1 MLGEETPDA
10 LVIHA
15 ERIYEGVVGDPHRFG
30 PVAADLVQQARQA
43 GNPEALVRAL
53 RALAWARR
61 AELAA
66 AEAKRLLDQAARI
79 ARRHQ
84 LDEVLA
90 DVLSNRAA
98 VNQERGRLTAA
109 QQDLNTAFGL
119 VPRGRATE
127 PTFHQ
132 AILHQNIGRLKVAE
146 ASYVELLSRESTPRR
161 IRVIA
166 HNNLAMIAAQ
176 HGRYAHAARHVDEA
190 SQMAVEVG
198 PALVA
203 MLLETRAWVTTQS
216 GRLTEGLRLFEEAF
230 RAFEVARLPK
240 GEHLVE
246 YADALME
253 LRLLPEASVAARSAA
268 EVFRHSGVP
277 LMGAEAELRVAQLAM
292 RSGDLERAE
301 AASRTA
307 AASFAR
313 QGRGVWKAW
322 AVLVKAEARF
332 RTGTGTTADLRETR
346 RVSRLLESLGTWSSA
361 VDAYA
366 LAGRIAA
373 GMGRDRE
380 AVEAFQRAADLSQ
393 GNTMLVRLRGHV
405 AAAMAARLRRQD
417 TVLLRHCRRGLNDLA
432 RHRAALPTAELR
444 ALASG
449 HGAELGQVGLDAV
462 VRAGT
467 PRRVFEWLERT
478 RAAALLTVEPPATP
492 DIEEHLDAL
501 RAVHAESVAMGH
513 RPERG
518 LSIPPSLLSRQRA
531 IEDRIRRATWHSRAE
546 QSREASTAITTAALR
561 TRLDGRIL
569 VEYGVLHDRLIAV
582 VVEPRRSRLVELGP
596 LGAVLDHMR
605 ALLFALRRLTQP
617 RSKQSLDAA
626 RRSADHRIHKLKD
639 LLVRP
644 LRLRPDA
651 ELVVVPVGKL
661 HSAPWSSLVDGPVS
675 LAPSAYLWKRSC
687 EAAGEGTGGRAVL
700 VEGPHLPGASAEVSR
715 LRQLYPHATVVQPPD
730 STAQAVLQ
738 LLDGA
743 DLVHLAC
750 HGWLRS
756 DNPMFSSLVMS
767 DGPLTVQELAS
778 RDVAP
783 RRLVLASCQS
793 GADVSYDGDE
803 VLGFVSAVL
812 ARGTAGVV
820 ASVAA
825 VPDVAAVDLMCG
837 LHERLLKGR
846 TLAHA
851 LYEAREGLDRDDP
864 ESFVNW
870 CTFSAHGAA

>member
-1 MLGEETPDA
+1 
-10 LVIHA
+10 VIHA
-15 ERIYEGVVGDPHRFG
+15 KRVYEGVVADPQRFG
-30 PVAADLVQQARQA
+30 PVAAELVQRARQA
-43 GNPEALVRAL
+43 GNPEFLARAL

-61 AELAA
+61 AQHAA
-66 AEAKRLLDQAARI
+66 AEAKPLLDQAARI

-84 LDEVLA
+84 LDVALA
-90 DVLSNRAA
+90 DVLATRAA
-98 VNQERGRLTAA
+98 VKQELGRLAAA
-109 QQDLNTAFGL
+109 QRDLDTASGL
-119 VPRGRATE
+119 VSRDQTAE
-127 PTFHQ
+127 PTFQQ
-132 AILHQNIGRLKVAE
+132 AVLHHNIGRLKPAID
-146 ASYVELLSRESTPRR
+146 SYVELLASESTPRTT
-161 IRVIA
+161 RVIA
-166 HNNLAMIAAQ
+166 GNNLAMIYAQ
-176 HGRYAHAARHVDEA
+176 YGRYADAVEHVNEAARLAAEL
-190 SQMAVEVG
+190 G
-198 PALVA
+198 PALEV
-203 MLLETRAWVTTQS
+203 LVLETRAWVTTQS
-216 GRLTEGLRLFEEAF
+216 GRLAEGLRLFEESA
-230 RAFEVARLPK
+230 RAHEAAGLPM
-240 GEHLVE
+240 GEHFVE
-246 YADALME
+246 YADALID
-253 LRLLPEASVAARSAA
+253 LRLIPEASAAARGAA
-268 EVFRHSGVP
+268 EGFQHSGVP

-292 RSGDLERAE
+292 LSGDLEQAE
-301 AASRTA
+301 AASVA
-307 AASFAR
+307 AASNFQR
-313 QGRGVWKAW
+313 QGRRVWKAR
-322 AVLVKAEARF
+322 ALLVKAEARF
-332 RTGTGTTADLRETR
+332 RAGAGTAADLRETR
-346 RVSRLLESLGTWSSA
+346 RVSRLLDSLGTWSIA
-361 VDAYA
+361 VDAYT

-373 GMGRDRE
+373 GMGRIRD

-393 GNTMLVRLRGHV
+393 QNPMLVRLRGHV

-417 TVLLRHCRRGLNDLA
+417 SVVLRHCRRGLNDLA

-467 PRRVFEWLERT
+467 PRRVFEWMERT

-492 DIEEHLDAL
+492 DIEDDLVKL
-501 RAVHAESVAMGH
+501 RAVYAELVVMGH
-513 RPERG
+513 QPERG
-518 LSIPPSLLSRQRA
+518 LAVPPSLLSRQRA
-531 IEDRIRRATWHSRAE
+531 IENRIRRATWHGRAA
-546 QSREASTAITTAALR
+546 QHSHAPTAITTAALR
-561 TRLDGRIL
+561 GYLDGRVL
-569 VEYGVLHDRLIAV
+569 VEYGVLGDRLIAV

-596 LGAVLDHMR
+596 TGPVLDHMQ
-605 ALLFALRRLTQP
+605 ALLFALRRLTQSRP
-617 RSKQSLDAA
+617 KRSLDAA
-626 RRSADHRIHKLKD
+626 RLSADHRVQKLKD

-644 LRLRPDA
+644 LRLSPEA
-651 ELVVVPVGKL
+651 ELVVVPVGQL
-661 HSAPWSSLVDGPVS
+661 HSAPWSSLTDGPVS
-675 LAPSAYLWKRSC
+675 LAPSAYFWARSC
-687 EAAGEGTGGRAVL
+687 EAAERGAGGTAVL
-700 VEGPHLPGASAEVSR
+700 VEGPHLRGASAEVRR
-715 LRQLYPHATVVQPPD
+715 LRELYPHARVIRPPD
-730 STAQAVLQ
+730 STVQAVLR

-837 LHERLLKGR
+837 LHERLRKGR

-851 LYEAREGLDRDDP
+851 LYEARECLDRDDP

>member
-1 MLGEETPDA
+1 M
-10 LVIHA
+10 
-15 ERIYEGVVGDPHRFG
+15 GDPHRFG
-30 PVAADLVQQARQA
+30 PVAADLVQRARQA
-43 GNPEALVRAL
+43 GNHEALVYAL
-53 RALAWARR
+53 RALAWAKR
-61 AELAA
+61 AQLAA

-79 ARRHQ
+79 ARRRQ
-84 LDEVLA
+84 LDEALA
-90 DVLSNRAA
+90 DVLVARAVA
-98 VNQERGRLTAA
+98 NQEMGRLTAA
-109 QQDLNTAFGL
+109 QRDLNTAFEL
-119 VPRGRATE
+119 VPRGGAAE
-127 PTFHQ
+127 VIFQQ
-132 AILHQNIGRLKVAE
+132 AVLHQNIGRLGA
-146 ASYVELLSRESTPRR
+146 AAACYVELLSQDSTPRR

-166 HNNLAMIAAQ
+166 GNNLAMIDAQ
-176 HGRYAHAARHVDEA
+176 RGRYPEAVKRLDEA
-190 SQMAVEVG
+190 AELAATLG
-198 PALVA
+198 PAQVTLV
-203 MLLETRAWVTTQS
+203 MGTRAWVTTRS
-216 GRLTEGLRLFEEAF
+216 GRLAEGLRLFEAA
-230 RAFEVARLPK
+230 RQAFELAGLPMS
-240 GEHLVE
+240 ETFVE
-246 YADALME
+246 YADALMD
-253 LRLLPEASVAARSAA
+253 LRLIPEASAAAREAA

-292 RSGDLERAE
+292 RSGDLEGAE

-313 QGRGVWKAW
+313 QGRAVWKAR

-332 RTGTGTTADLRETR
+332 RTGTGTAADLRETR
-346 RVSRLLESLGTWSSA
+346 RVSRLLESLGTWSYA
-361 VDAYA
+361 VDAYD

-380 AVEAFQRAADLSQ
+380 AVEAFQRAAELSR
-393 GNTMLVRLRGHV
+393 GNPILVRLRGHL
-405 AAAMAARLRRQD
+405 AAAMGGRLRRQD
-417 TVLLRHCRRGLNDLA
+417 TVVLRHCRRGLNDLA

-478 RAAALLTVEPPATP
+478 RAAALLAVEPPATA
-492 DIEEHLDAL
+492 DIEEDLIAL
-501 RAVHAESVAMGH
+501 RALHAEQGALGH
-513 RPERG
+513 QSERG
-518 LSIPPSLLSRQRA
+518 LTVPGSLLNRQLT
-531 IEDRIRRATWHSRAE
+531 IENRIRRATWHSRTAQHSE
-546 QSREASTAITTAALR
+546 VPAAITPAALR
-561 TRLDGRIL
+561 TALDGRVL
-569 VEYGVLHDRLIAV
+569 VEYGMLGDQLIAV

-596 LGAVLDHMR
+596 TGAVLDHMR

-617 RSKQSLDAA
+617 RSKRSLDAA
-626 RRSADHRIHKLKD
+626 RLSADHRVQKLKD
-639 LLVRP
+639 LLVGP
-644 LRLRPDA
+644 LRLGPDA
-651 ELVVVPVGKL
+651 ELVVVPVGQL

-675 LAPSAYLWKRSC
+675 LAPSAYFWARSC
-687 EAAGEGTGGRAVL
+687 EAAGRSRTGGTAVL
-700 VEGPHLPGASAEVSR
+700 VEGPHLPGATAEVSR
-715 LRQLYPHATVVQPPD
+715 LRQLYPYATVVQPPT

-743 DLVHLAC
+743 DLAHLAC
-750 HGWLRS
+750 HGTQRS
-756 DNPMFSSLVMS
+756 DNPMFSSLLMS
-767 DGPLTVQELAS
+767 DGPVTVQELAS
-778 RDVAP
+778 RGAAA

-851 LYEAREGLDRDDP
+851 LYEAREGLNRDDP
-864 ESFVNW
+864 QSFVNW

>member
-1 MLGEETPDA
+1 VEA
-10 LVIHA
+10 
-15 ERIYEGVVGDPHRFG
+15 DPQSFG
-30 PVAADLVQQARQA
+30 PVAAELVQRARQA
-43 GNPEALVRAL
+43 GHPEALVLAL
-53 RALAWARR
+53 RALAWAKR
-61 AELAA
+61 AQLAV

-84 LDEVLA
+84 LDEALSDVLA
-90 DVLSNRAA
+90 TRAA
-98 VNQERGRLTAA
+98 VNQELGRLTAA
-109 QQDLNTAFGL
+109 QRDLDTAFGL
-119 VPRGRATE
+119 VPADRATE
-127 PTFHQ
+127 PTFQQ
-132 AILHQNIGRLKVAE
+132 AVLDQNIGRLNAAV
-146 ASYVELLSRESTPRR
+146 ASYGELLASESTPRR

-166 HNNLAMIAAQ
+166 GNNLAMIEAQ
-176 HGRYAHAARHVDEA
+176 YGWYADAVKHVNEAARLAE
-190 SQMAVEVG
+190 EVG

-216 GRLTEGLRLFEEAF
+216 GRLAEGLRLFEEAG
-230 RAFEVARLPK
+230 RAFEAAELPM
-240 GEHLVE
+240 GEHFVE
-246 YADALME
+246 YADALMD
-253 LRLLPEASVAARSAA
+253 LRLIPEASAVARAAA
-268 EVFRHSGVP
+268 EVFQHSGVP

-292 RSGDLERAE
+292 LSGDLAEAE
-301 AASRTA
+301 AASA
-307 AASFAR
+307 AAARNFAR
-313 QGRGVWKAW
+313 QGRGVWKAR

-332 RTGTGTTADLRETR
+332 QAGIPTAADLRETR
-346 RVSRLLESLGTWSSA
+346 RVSRLLESLGTWSTA
-361 VDAYA
+361 VAAYA

-373 GMGRDRE
+373 GMGRVRE

-393 GNTMLVRLRGHV
+393 ENPMLVRLRGHV

-417 TVLLRHCRRGLNDLA
+417 TAVLRHCRRGLNDLA

-478 RAAALLTVEPPATP
+478 RAAALLAVEPPATP
-492 DIEEHLDAL
+492 DIEEDLVAL
-501 RAVHAESVAMGH
+501 RAVYRELVVMGH
-513 RPERG
+513 QPERG
-518 LSIPPSLLSRQRA
+518 LAIPPSLLSRQRA
-531 IEDRIRRATWHSRAE
+531 IENRIRRATWHSRAAPHS
-546 QSREASTAITTAALR
+546 QVPTAITTAALR
-561 TRLDGRIL
+561 TQLGCRIL
-569 VEYGVLHDRLIAV
+569 VEYGVLGERFIAV
-582 VVEPRRSRLVELGP
+582 VVEPRRSRLVELGTT
-596 LGAVLDHMR
+596 GAVLDHMR
-605 ALLFALRRLTQP
+605 ALLFALRRLTQ
-617 RSKQSLDAA
+617 RRRKGSLDAA
-626 RRSADHRIHKLKD
+626 RLSADHRVQKLKD

-644 LRLRPDA
+644 LRLPPDA
-651 ELVVVPVGKL
+651 ELVVVPVGLL

-675 LAPSAYLWKRSC
+675 LAPSAYLWARSFK
-687 EAAGEGTGGRAVL
+687 AAEQGVGGPAVL
-700 VEGPHLPGASAEVSR
+700 VEGPHLPGASTEVRR
-715 LRQLYPHATVVQPPD
+715 LRELYPHPTVIRPPD
-730 STAQAVLQ
+730 STAQAVLR

-778 RDVAP
+778 RGVAP

-803 VLGFVSAVL
+803 VLGFVSAML